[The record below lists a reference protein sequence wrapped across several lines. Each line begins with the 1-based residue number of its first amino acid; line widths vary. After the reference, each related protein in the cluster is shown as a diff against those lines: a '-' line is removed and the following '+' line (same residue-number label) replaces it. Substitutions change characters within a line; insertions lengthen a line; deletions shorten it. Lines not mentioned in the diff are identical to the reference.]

1 MELVEVKHDFN
12 SGKKSCSDIR
22 KMEFFLILLSLAR
35 HSKPNSESEAAV
47 ESTKEGDEGGVTE
60 SSTNHVAV
68 VEHHNKDDNHATQP
82 APTEPVQSSQKL
94 SSFKRS
100 SKAPTEATKPITVE
114 NGLPAEPV
122 IREYQP
128 SNNSFLQTSL
138 GEINPSSPELNQM
151 SSGVGYE
158 VSVDTGFDQVDGNIS
173 VKV

>member
-1 MELVEVKHDFN
+1 M
-12 SGKKSCSDIR
+12 
-22 KMEFFLILLSLAR
+22 SLAR

-60 SSTNHVAV
+60 SSTNHDAG
-68 VEHHNKDDNHATQP
+68 VEHHSKDDNPTQP

-100 SKAPTEATKPITVE
+100 SKAPTEATKPITEETELPVE
-114 NGLPAEPV
+114 SV
-122 IREYQP
+122 ITEYHP

-151 SSGVGYE
+151 SSEVANE
-158 VSVDTGFDQVDGNIS
+158 VSMDTGFDQVDGNIS